1 MDPPR
6 GVGRRRR
13 RIAWLGV
20 AVWLCLAFLVLLNF
34 IAGVIPQT
42 QSALGAAVAECE
54 GRGWQADD
62 LGFSRSETHD
72 SFFFGKS
79 AAITLRAKDPNH
91 PATIHIDVSRPM
103 NLMAWR
109 VTGYREDP

>member
-1 MDPPR
+1 MDPPC
-6 GVGRRRR
+6 GVSSRKRP
-13 RIAWLGV
+13 IAWLGI
-20 AVWLCLAFLVLLNF
+20 AAWLCLAFLVLSNF
-34 IAGVIPQT
+34 IAGMIPQT

-54 GRGWQADD
+54 VRGWQADD

-79 AAITLRAKDPNH
+79 AAITLRAKDLNRPV
-91 PATIHIDVSRPM
+91 TIHVDVSRPM

-109 VTGYREDP
+109 VTGYREDH